1 MYILLCQVPLET
13 VLYCTVISS
22 FISIPQL
29 GLKVLCEW
37 ILVLLCSMINI
48 FEKLI
53 VWEIKLINYQLLK
66 HWKLQKSMSDLLTQK
81 KWVIGWSN
89 IWIPNDM
96 FLLNQGDLSIFEV
109 FQLFKYFGDFVTVTT
124 RQL

>member
-1 MYILLCQVPLET
+1 MAVMYILLCQVPLET

-37 ILVLLCSMINI
+37 IMVLLWSMINI

-53 VWEIKLINYQLLK
+53 VWEIKLINSQFIERLETSKINEPPFDPKEMGHWLVK
-66 HWKLQKSMSDLLTQK
+66 HLDTQ
-81 KWVIGWSN
+81 
-89 IWIPNDM
+89 
-96 FLLNQGDLSIFEV
+96 
-109 FQLFKYFGDFVTVTT
+109 
-124 RQL
+124 

>member
-37 ILVLLCSMINI
+37 IMVLLWSMINI

-53 VWEIKLINYQLLK
+53 VWEIKLINHQFIERLETSKINEPLFDPK
-66 HWKLQKSMSDLLTQK
+66 EMGHWL
-81 KWVIGWSN
+81 IN
-89 IWIPNDM
+89 IWIPNDL
-96 FLLNQGDLSIFEV
+96 FLLNQM
-109 FQLFKYFGDFVTVTT
+109 
-124 RQL
+124 

>member
-1 MYILLCQVPLET
+1 MYNLLCQVSLET

-37 ILVLLCSMINI
+37 IMVLLWSMINI

-53 VWEIKLINYQLLK
+53 VQEIKWINYQSIERLETSK
-66 HWKLQKSMSDLLTQK
+66 INEPPFDPK

-89 IWIPNDM
+89 IWIPNDL
-96 FLLNQGDLSIFEV
+96 FPLNQ
-109 FQLFKYFGDFVTVTT
+109 
-124 RQL
+124 R

>member
-29 GLKVLCEW
+29 KFKVLCEW
-37 ILVLLCSMINI
+37 IMVLLWLMINI

-53 VWEIKLINYQLLK
+53 VWEIKLINYQ
-66 HWKLQKSMSDLLTQK
+66 
-81 KWVIGWSN
+81 
-89 IWIPNDM
+89 
-96 FLLNQGDLSIFEV
+96 SIERLETSKINETPFDP
-109 FQLFKYFGDFVTVTT
+109 K
-124 RQL
+124 

>member
-13 VLYCTVISS
+13 VLYCIVISS

-37 ILVLLCSMINI
+37 IMVLLWSMINI

-53 VWEIKLINYQLLK
+53 VWEIKLINYQSIERLETSKTNEPPFDPKEMGLWLVK
-66 HWKLQKSMSDLLTQK
+66 HLNTQC
-81 KWVIGWSN
+81 SFSFN
-89 IWIPNDM
+89 
-96 FLLNQGDLSIFEV
+96 
-109 FQLFKYFGDFVTVTT
+109 
-124 RQL
+124 

>member
-37 ILVLLCSMINI
+37 IMVLLWSMINI

-53 VWEIKLINYQLLK
+53 VWEIKLINYQFIERLK
-66 HWKLQKSMSDLLTQK
+66 INEPPFDPKEMGHWLVKHLDTQ
-81 KWVIGWSN
+81 
-89 IWIPNDM
+89 
-96 FLLNQGDLSIFEV
+96 
-109 FQLFKYFGDFVTVTT
+109 
-124 RQL
+124 

>member
-1 MYILLCQVPLET
+1 MAVMYILLRQVPLET

-37 ILVLLCSMINI
+37 IMVLLWSMINI

-53 VWEIKLINYQLLK
+53 VWEIKLINYQFIERLETSKINEPPFDPKEMGHWLVK
-66 HWKLQKSMSDLLTQK
+66 HLDTQ
-81 KWVIGWSN
+81 
-89 IWIPNDM
+89 
-96 FLLNQGDLSIFEV
+96 
-109 FQLFKYFGDFVTVTT
+109 
-124 RQL
+124 

>member
-37 ILVLLCSMINI
+37 IMVLLWSMINI

-53 VWEIKLINYQLLK
+53 VWEIKLINYQSIERPETSKINEPPFDPKEMGHWLVK
-66 HWKLQKSMSDLLTQK
+66 HLDTQ
-81 KWVIGWSN
+81 
-89 IWIPNDM
+89 
-96 FLLNQGDLSIFEV
+96 
-109 FQLFKYFGDFVTVTT
+109 
-124 RQL
+124 